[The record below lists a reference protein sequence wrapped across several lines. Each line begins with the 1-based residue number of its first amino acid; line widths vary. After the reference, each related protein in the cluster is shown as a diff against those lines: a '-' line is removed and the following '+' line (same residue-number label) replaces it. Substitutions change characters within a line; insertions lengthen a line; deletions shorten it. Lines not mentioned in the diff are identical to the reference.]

1 MAHKIF
7 YVNDKE
13 KQEEK
18 KSPILRQV
26 RPEDRV
32 DRASKEARQRRAESK
47 RLMRMSLV
55 LVAFVFLALLYLLNK
70 QSKVLEIT
78 AENAKLQYTINEL
91 TKENAKRREAMS
103 KNLDLDKIRQEAQQL
118 GLNSP
123 SEKQVIEVPMDQTDQ
138 FFIRLARANAQST
151 NYDEEDRIR
160 RQTRRA
166 KYGLRKSFM
175 LVIIGVLA
183 FSVAITAS
191 LYKITVKDHKKYSEM
206 AANTHTARYP
216 IYPARGNI
224 RSADG
229 KDLAISTF
237 TYTVG
242 VTPGIFGPSK
252 NSDYTQAQVEEKVAK
267 ILDIDLLLIWWLR
280 KKSPPRKMTNSMPS

>member
-32 DRASKEARQRRAESK
+32 DRASKEARQRRVESK

-55 LVAFVFLALLYLLNK
+55 LVAFVFLALVYLLNK

-78 AENAKLQYTINEL
+78 AENAKLHYTINEL

-103 KNLDLDKIRQEAQQL
+103 KNLDLDKIRKEAQQL
-118 GLNSP
+118 GLNVP
-123 SEKQVIEVPMDQTDQ
+123 NEKQVIEVPMDQTDQ

-151 NYDEEDRIR
+151 NYDEE
-160 RQTRRA
+160 
-166 KYGLRKSFM
+166 
-175 LVIIGVLA
+175 
-183 FSVAITAS
+183 
-191 LYKITVKDHKKYSEM
+191 E
-206 AANTHTARYP
+206 
-216 IYPARGNI
+216 
-224 RSADG
+224 
-229 KDLAISTF
+229 
-237 TYTVG
+237 
-242 VTPGIFGPSK
+242 
-252 NSDYTQAQVEEKVAK
+252 
-267 ILDIDLLLIWWLR
+267 
-280 KKSPPRKMTNSMPS
+280 

>member
-26 RPEDRV
+26 RPEDRA

-55 LVAFVFLALLYLLNK
+55 LVAFVFLALIYLLNK

-103 KNLDLDKIRQEAQQL
+103 KNLDLDKIRQEAQRL

-151 NYDEEDRIR
+151 NYDEE
-160 RQTRRA
+160 
-166 KYGLRKSFM
+166 
-175 LVIIGVLA
+175 
-183 FSVAITAS
+183 
-191 LYKITVKDHKKYSEM
+191 E
-206 AANTHTARYP
+206 
-216 IYPARGNI
+216 
-224 RSADG
+224 
-229 KDLAISTF
+229 
-237 TYTVG
+237 
-242 VTPGIFGPSK
+242 
-252 NSDYTQAQVEEKVAK
+252 
-267 ILDIDLLLIWWLR
+267 
-280 KKSPPRKMTNSMPS
+280 

>member
-55 LVAFVFLALLYLLNK
+55 LVAFVFLALVYLLNK

-78 AENAKLQYTINEL
+78 AENAKLHYTINEL

-118 GLNSP
+118 GLNVP
-123 SEKQVIEVPMDQTDQ
+123 NEKQVIEVPMDQTDQ

-151 NYDEEDRIR
+151 NYDEE
-160 RQTRRA
+160 
-166 KYGLRKSFM
+166 
-175 LVIIGVLA
+175 
-183 FSVAITAS
+183 
-191 LYKITVKDHKKYSEM
+191 E
-206 AANTHTARYP
+206 
-216 IYPARGNI
+216 
-224 RSADG
+224 
-229 KDLAISTF
+229 
-237 TYTVG
+237 
-242 VTPGIFGPSK
+242 
-252 NSDYTQAQVEEKVAK
+252 
-267 ILDIDLLLIWWLR
+267 
-280 KKSPPRKMTNSMPS
+280 

>member
-55 LVAFVFLALLYLLNK
+55 LVAFVFLALVYLLNK

-103 KNLDLDKIRQEAQQL
+103 KNLDLDKIRQKAQQL
-118 GLNSP
+118 GLHSP

-151 NYDEEDRIR
+151 NYDEE
-160 RQTRRA
+160 
-166 KYGLRKSFM
+166 
-175 LVIIGVLA
+175 
-183 FSVAITAS
+183 
-191 LYKITVKDHKKYSEM
+191 E
-206 AANTHTARYP
+206 
-216 IYPARGNI
+216 
-224 RSADG
+224 
-229 KDLAISTF
+229 
-237 TYTVG
+237 
-242 VTPGIFGPSK
+242 
-252 NSDYTQAQVEEKVAK
+252 
-267 ILDIDLLLIWWLR
+267 
-280 KKSPPRKMTNSMPS
+280 